1 MSTLQTWG
9 AKAQRACDRVPFL
22 KILFGRSLEA
32 APGFVLA
39 GGIVLGIVGLAAGA
53 LNRGPAGALVGGF
66 SGAGLGTILG
76 GLLGRTRVPKEEHIS
91 LAIELVRPEAQYGAG
106 ETIEGYVRVTSD
118 ARIKMRGIRVYLA
131 CRGQFA
137 HDQPSSARQEMR
149 ALVRRT
155 KEYLVQEV
163 KAAPAG
169 VLARGTN
176 ATYRFQFALPR
187 DILPTHQGYA
197 CTIEWSL
204 HAVLD
209 REEGEPIRS
218 RRELVVAAAPP
229 AIQFSQEGYQAVR
242 PTELCQL
249 ALVLDRRVVAEGEAV
264 TGHLRISPHSSFD
277 VEEVRALLLRV
288 ENNPEGENHIVYI
301 RRWDAP
307 SGQFEAEAHPGGL
320 GTTYVWLEDEAV
332 LGEAVHLEAAQTKV
346 FPFTMNVPRNW
357 RPSFSTP
364 EGRVS
369 WQVVGLLGR
378 GGGDLRVTQ
387 DLIVHTGAPQIARV
401 LAEPKRPAGASSS

>member
-1 MSTLQTWG
+1 MLNLREWG

-22 KILFGRSLEA
+22 RILFGRSLES
-32 APGFVLA
+32 APAFVLA
-39 GGIVLGIVGLAAGA
+39 GGIVLGGVGLVAGA
-53 LNRGPAGALVGGF
+53 LNRGAAGALVGTF
-66 SGAGLGTILG
+66 SGVCLGAIVG
-76 GLLGRTRVPKEEHIS
+76 GLLGRAKAPKGEHIS
-91 LAIELVRPEAQYGAG
+91 LAIEIVRPEAQYGAG
-106 ETIEGYVRVTSD
+106 EVIEGYVRITSD

-131 CRGQFA
+131 CRGHFA
-137 HDQPSSARQEMR
+137 YDQPTSGRQDMR
-149 ALVRRT
+149 ALMRRT

-187 DILPTHQGYA
+187 EILPTHQGYA

-209 REEGEPIRS
+209 REEGEPVRA
-218 RRELVVAAAPP
+218 RRELVIAATPP

-242 PTELCQL
+242 PTELGQL

-264 TGHLRISPHSSFD
+264 SGHLRISPHVSFD
-277 VEEVRALLLRV
+277 AEEVRALLLRV
-288 ENNPEGENHIVYI
+288 ENNPEGENHIVYV
-301 RRWDAP
+301 RRWDAS

-320 GTTYVWLEDEAV
+320 GTTYVWLEDEAP
-332 LGEAVHLEAAQTKV
+332 LGEGVQLEAAQTKV
-346 FPFTMNVPRNW
+346 FPFTMNVPKNW
-357 RPSFSTP
+357 RPSFTTP

-369 WQVVGLLGR
+369 WQVVGLLSR
-378 GGGDLRVTQ
+378 GGEDLRVAQ

-401 LAEPKRPAGASSS
+401 LAEPKRPAGASS